1 MKEVKKRI
9 LFVEDEAP
17 LAFFVSQILGS
28 DYEVE
33 SVRTAEDA
41 FKKWKENPYELLVTD
56 VRLPGMSGLE
66 LVAHLQREYPDIK
79 FIIVTAY
86 NSFDI
91 REKVKKLEGL
101 KGFFPKPF
109 SIEELRNRIKEILEK

>member
-1 MKEVKKRI
+1 MKGSKKRI

-33 SVRTAEDA
+33 SVRTGKEAIQ
-41 FKKWKENPYELLVTD
+41 KWKENPYDLLVTD
-56 VRLPGMSGLE
+56 VRLPDISGLE
-66 LVAHLQREYPDIK
+66 LIANLQMEYPDIK

-86 NSFDI
+86 DSYDL
-91 REKVKKLEGL
+91 REKIKNLKGL
-101 KGFFPKPF
+101 KRFFPKPF
-109 SIEELRNRIKEILEK
+109 SIEELKKEINKIFEE

>member
-1 MKEVKKRI
+1 MRESKKRI

-33 SVRTAEDA
+33 SVRTGEEAIE
-41 FKKWKENPYELLVTD
+41 KWREKPYDLLVTD

-66 LVAHLQREYPDIK
+66 LIANLQREYPDVK

-86 NSFDI
+86 DSYEL
-91 REKVKKLEGL
+91 REKIKELNGL

-109 SIEELRNRIKEILEK
+109 SIEEIKKEIKKIFEE

>member
-1 MKEVKKRI
+1 MKGSKKRI

-33 SVRTAEDA
+33 SVRTGKEAIQ
-41 FKKWKENPYELLVTD
+41 KWKKNPYDLLVTD
-56 VRLPGMSGLE
+56 VRLPDISGLE
-66 LVAHLQREYPDIK
+66 LIANLQMEYPDIK

-86 NSFDI
+86 DSYDL
-91 REKVKKLEGL
+91 REKVKNLKGL
-101 KGFFPKPF
+101 KRFFPKPF
-109 SIEELRNRIKEILEK
+109 SIEELKKEINKIFEE

>member
-1 MKEVKKRI
+1 MKGSKKRI

-17 LAFFVSQILGS
+17 LAFFVSQVLGS

-33 SVRTAEDA
+33 SVRTAGEA
-41 FKKWKENPYELLVTD
+41 IQRWKENPYDLLVTD
-56 VRLPGMSGLE
+56 VRLPDMSGLE
-66 LVAHLQREYPDIK
+66 LIANLQMEYPDIK

-86 NSFDI
+86 DSYDL
-91 REKVKKLEGL
+91 REKIKNLKGL

-109 SIEELRNRIKEILEK
+109 SIEELKKEINKIFEE

>member
-1 MKEVKKRI
+1 MKGSKKRI

-33 SVRTAEDA
+33 SVRTGEEALE
-41 FKKWKENPYELLVTD
+41 KWREKPYDLLVTD

-66 LVAHLQREYPDIK
+66 LIANLQKEYPDVK

-86 NSFDI
+86 DSYEL
-91 REKVKKLEGL
+91 REKIKELKGI

-109 SIEELRNRIKEILEK
+109 SIEEIKKEINKIFEE

>member
-1 MKEVKKRI
+1 MKGSKKRI

-33 SVRTAEDA
+33 SVRTGKEAIQ
-41 FKKWKENPYELLVTD
+41 KWKKNPYDLLVTD
-56 VRLPGMSGLE
+56 VRLPDISGLE
-66 LVAHLQREYPDIK
+66 LIANLQMEYPDIK

-86 NSFDI
+86 DSYDL
-91 REKVKKLEGL
+91 REKIKNLKGL
-101 KGFFPKPF
+101 KRFFPKPF
-109 SIEELRNRIKEILEK
+109 SIEELKKEINKIFEE

>member
-1 MKEVKKRI
+1 MKGSKKRI

-33 SVRTAEDA
+33 SVRTGEEAI
-41 FKKWKENPYELLVTD
+41 KKWKEKPYDLLVTD

-66 LVAHLQREYPDIK
+66 LIANLQKDYPDIK

-86 NSFDI
+86 DSYEL
-91 REKVKKLEGL
+91 REKVKEFKGM

-109 SIEELRNRIKEILEK
+109 SIEEIKKEINKIFQE

>member
-1 MKEVKKRI
+1 MKEPKKRI

-41 FKKWKENPYELLVTD
+41 LEKWKENPYELLVTD
-56 VRLPGMSGLE
+56 IRLPGMSGLE

-86 NSFDI
+86 DSFDI
-91 REKVKKLEGL
+91 RNKVKKLDGL

>member
-1 MKEVKKRI
+1 MKEPKKRI

-41 FKKWKENPYELLVTD
+41 LEKWKENPYELLVTD
-56 VRLPGMSGLE
+56 IRLPGMSGLE

-86 NSFDI
+86 DSFDI
-91 REKVKKLEGL
+91 RDKVKKLDGL

>member
-1 MKEVKKRI
+1 MKEAKKRI

-41 FKKWKENPYELLVTD
+41 LEKWKKSPYELLVTD
-56 VRLPGMSGLE
+56 IRLPGMSGLD

-86 NSFDI
+86 DSFDI
-91 REKVKKLEGL
+91 REKVKKLDGL

>member
-1 MKEVKKRI
+1 MKGSKKRI

-33 SVRTAEDA
+33 SVRTGKEAIQ
-41 FKKWKENPYELLVTD
+41 KWKENPYDLLVTD
-56 VRLPGMSGLE
+56 VRLPDISGLE
-66 LVAHLQREYPDIK
+66 LIANLQMEYPDIK

-86 NSFDI
+86 DSYDL
-91 REKVKKLEGL
+91 REKVKNLKGL
-101 KGFFPKPF
+101 KRFFPKPF
-109 SIEELRNRIKEILEK
+109 SIEELKKEINKIFEE